1 MLRKFLILLLLALPL
16 NGTAV
21 GQDVVFNMTGE
32 LAVRAPTD
40 AIPSPDVNG
49 YDGASFEFEAV
60 FEQGLEISRSSL
72 AGPFVFQAQ
81 SATLTI
87 TGAGDGNNGT
97 FVPTAP
103 ALYRPSNGDFSRALG
118 AGLAPVSFN
127 ETEIALRVSA
137 GLGPIGSREIGGL
150 VNPIFPQTSNV
161 ISTDQF
167 GSPNPSPIIFSD
179 FAMNFDPTVQ
189 SDYGVVDLVITVT
202 GPSCILGDVDMNGVV
217 DFNDI
222 PEFVTVLL
230 GNMFQCEADV
240 DQNDLVDFNDI
251 PLFVEILL
259 GSGSGS

>member
-1 MLRKFLILLLLALPL
+1 MLRNFLILLLLALPL

-179 FAMNFDPTVQ
+179 FAGEFDPTMQ
-189 SDYGVVDLVITVT
+189 SDYGVVNLVITVT
-202 GPSCILGDVDMNGVV
+202 GPPQITHGDVNTDGITNFLDISPFIMALTMGEMGEFQAQADCNDDGVV
-217 DFNDI
+217 NFLDI
-222 PEFVTVLL
+222 APFIMALI
-230 GNMFQCEADV
+230 NA
-240 DQNDLVDFNDI
+240 
-251 PLFVEILL
+251 
-259 GSGSGS
+259 

>member
-87 TGAGDGNNGT
+87 TGADGNNGT

-179 FAMNFDPTVQ
+179 FAGEFDPTMQ
-189 SDYGVVDLVITVT
+189 SDYGAVNLVITVT
-202 GPSCILGDVDMNGVV
+202 GGPQITHGDVNLDGIVNFLDISPFISALAVG
-217 DFNDI
+217 DF
-222 PEFVTVLL
+222 
-230 GNMFQCEADV
+230 QAEADCNGDRAV
-240 DQNDLVDFNDI
+240 NFLDI
-251 PLFVEILL
+251 APFIMALT
-259 GSGSGS
+259 SSDS